1 MEDLNDLGIFAAVV
15 AQGSF
20 SGAAR
25 LLGIPKSRVSRR
37 ISGLEQRL
45 GVRLLQ
51 RSTRAVRVT
60 DVGAE
65 FFAHCEVMSN
75 AARAAVEVAEHAGA
89 RPSGRLRVSSPTGL
103 AQIFLAPLLARFL
116 CLHPQVRLELEL
128 VNRRVD
134 VIAEGIDVALR
145 IRSTLD
151 DSNLVV
157 RTFGASM
164 QILVA
169 SPAFV
174 AAHGPFDTVASLQ
187 GVRGLGPGGMPGE
200 PARWCVS
207 AAEGSEPGSADIAY
221 VPALVTDSGHL
232 LMAAAIGGAGVAL
245 LPYNVCHE
253 ALQDGRLQVLL
264 PGHRAGA
271 HQLHAVFPS
280 RRGLV
285 PAVRALIEFLAAE
298 LPPLMAQQNGALVQ
312 LLQHAAD
319 APDASGAGAVI
330 E

>member
-15 AQGSF
+15 TQGSF

-25 LLGIPKSRVSRR
+25 LLGMPKSRVSRR
-37 ISGLEQRL
+37 IAGLEQRL

-51 RSTRAVRVT
+51 RSTRVVRVT

-65 FFAHCEVMSN
+65 FFAHCEVMSH
-75 AARAAVEVAEHAGA
+75 AARAAVEVAEHAGG
-89 RPSGRLRVSSPTGL
+89 RPAGRLRISSPTGL
-103 AQIFLAPLLARFL
+103 AHLFLAPLLARFL
-116 CLHPQVRLELEL
+116 CLYPDVKVELAL
-128 VNRRVD
+128 SNRRVD
-134 VIAEGIDVALR
+134 VIGEGFDVAMR

-157 RTFGASM
+157 RTFGTSM

-174 AAHGPFDTVASLQ
+174 AAHGPFDSVQSLQ

-200 PARWCVS
+200 PAAWRIS
-207 AAEGSEPGSADIAY
+207 APGSSAMDISYAS
-221 VPALVTDSGHL
+221 ALVTDSGHL

-245 LPYNVCHE
+245 LPFNLCHE
-253 ALQDGRLQVLL
+253 AVLDGRLVLLL
-264 PGHRAGA
+264 PGHRAPE

-285 PAVRALIEFLAAE
+285 PAVRAFIEFLAAE
-298 LPPLMAQQNGALVQ
+298 LPVSMAQQNSALASV
-312 LLQHAAD
+312 LQQ
-319 APDASGAGAVI
+319 APIA
-330 E
+330 

>member
-15 AQGSF
+15 TQGSF

-25 LLGIPKSRVSRR
+25 LLGMPKSRVSRR
-37 ISGLEQRL
+37 VSGLEQRL

-89 RPSGRLRVSSPTGL
+89 RPAGRLRVSSPTGL
-103 AQIFLAPLLARFL
+103 AHIFLAPLLAPFL
-116 CLHPQVRLELEL
+116 AAHPEVRLELEL
-128 VNRRVD
+128 ANRRVD
-134 VIAEGIDVALR
+134 VIGEGFDVAMR
-145 IRSTLD
+145 IRSALD

-157 RTFGASM
+157 RTFGASI
-164 QILVA
+164 QVLVA

-174 AAHGPFDTVASLQ
+174 AAHGPFASVQSLQ
-187 GVRGLGPGGMPGE
+187 GVRGAGPGGMPGE
-200 PARWCVS
+200 PAHWRVS
-207 AAEGSEPGSADIAY
+207 APGGAVSEIAY
-221 VPALVTDSGHL
+221 APALVTDSGHL
-232 LMAAAIGGAGVAL
+232 LMAAVIGGAGVAM
-245 LPYNVCHE
+245 LPFNVCHE
-253 ALQDGRLQVLL
+253 AVRDGRLVPLL
-264 PGHRAGA
+264 PDHRMPQ

-285 PAVRALIEFLAAE
+285 PAVRAFIEFLAAE
-298 LPPLMAQQNGALVQ
+298 LPQSMARQNAVLAD
-312 LLQHAAD
+312 LLQ
-319 APDASGAGAVI
+319 APSR
-330 E
+330 